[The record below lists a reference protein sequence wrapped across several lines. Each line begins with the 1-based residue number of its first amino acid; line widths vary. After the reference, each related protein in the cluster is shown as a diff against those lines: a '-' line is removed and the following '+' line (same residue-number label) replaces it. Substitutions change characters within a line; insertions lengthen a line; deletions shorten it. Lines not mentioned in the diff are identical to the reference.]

1 MRVPKITQQNV
12 RFLLPT
18 KIAQTVAM
26 IAKAENISQQ
36 SALLVFYRSQTYANL
51 EREASK
57 YWWFSPAQLFQDYQ
71 WDKEDEIEKQME
83 MR

>member
-1 MRVPKITQQNV
+1 MRVSKITQQNV
-12 RFLLPT
+12 RFLLPA

-26 IAKAENISQQ
+26 IARAENISIEK
-36 SALLVFYRSQTYANL
+36 ALMEFYRSQTYANL

-71 WDKEDEIEKQME
+71 WDKEDEIASGGAK
-83 MR
+83 

>member
-12 RFLLPT
+12 RFLLPA

-26 IAKAENISQQ
+26 IARAENISIEK
-36 SALLVFYRSQTYANL
+36 ALMEFYRSQTYANL

-71 WDKEDEIEKQME
+71 WDKEDEIASGGAK
-83 MR
+83 